1 MWQVDFAASP
11 AVLDDLKHIL
21 KVVAAT
27 SLASLI
33 CTTSQ
38 GFMHGSVQSRMLNEV
53 SKSLCTALGKHPSA
67 SPVVIVDVFV
77 CMQVDERVIRH
88 VVLRREPFKPLPT
101 TYRIARKAEKRMGVS
116 Q

>member
-27 SLASLI
+27 SHASRM

-38 GFMHGSVQSRMLNEV
+38 GFMRCAVQSCMLDEV
-53 SKSLCTALGKHPSA
+53 SRSLCTALGNQPSV
-67 SPVVIVDVFV
+67 SPVIIVDIFV

-101 TYRIARKAEKRMGVS
+101 AYRIARKAEKRMSVS